1 MEVFQDLCEQHGV
14 INKDK
19 KSKYHHLKTRHNNVE
34 KIACGICQKKFNS
47 QKDLSNHIVKDKHSE
62 KTFQCSDCE
71 LTFSTK
77 SNLKGHNDRIH
88 KKITFGCASCGKYL
102 STKQKLKNH
111 YQKCKS
117 KTACNI
123 TPQKEFSEV
132 FAEFVLQSKD
142 EIEEYPCDKCDKSFS
157 NKNSLK
163 VHKYRYHAEPE
174 KLTCEFCQDHLK
186 SRDSL
191 KNHMKSVHS
200 VENNIVK
207 FGPGKGSKY

>member
-1 MEVFQDLCEQHGV
+1 MWYMPKEVQC
-14 INKDK
+14 
-19 KSKYHHLKTRHNNVE
+19 S
-34 KIACGICQKKFNS
+34 
-47 QKDLSNHIVKDKHSE
+47 KDLSNHIVKDKHSE

-77 SNLKGHNDRIH
+77 SNLKGHNDRVH

-117 KTACNI
+117 KTIIEDIEIVDPLPACNI

-132 FAEFVLQSKD
+132 FADFVLQSND

-163 VHKYRYHAEPE
+163 IIP
-174 KLTCEFCQDHLK
+174 T
-186 SRDSL
+186 
-191 KNHMKSVHS
+191 
-200 VENNIVK
+200 VK
-207 FGPGKGSKY
+207 FLNKDNLSSLCLIFH